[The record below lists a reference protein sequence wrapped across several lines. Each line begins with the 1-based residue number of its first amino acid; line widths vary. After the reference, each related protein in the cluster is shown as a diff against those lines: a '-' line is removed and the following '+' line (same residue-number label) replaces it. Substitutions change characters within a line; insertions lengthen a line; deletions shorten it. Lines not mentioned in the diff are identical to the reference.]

1 MNKGQHTEYIASID
15 NAPSTRA
22 AQLGALSPTHNIINA
37 GSKYLQYT
45 VHYTV
50 SKYLQYTVHYTGS
63 KYLQYTV
70 HYTGSKYLQY
80 TVHYTG
86 SKYLKYTVY
95 SNQIQ
100 IFPIYHILIPGPN
113 IYSTPLVLV
122 TTHV

>member
-63 KYLQYTV
+63 KYL
-70 HYTGSKYLQY
+70 
-80 TVHYTG
+80 
-86 SKYLKYTVY
+86 KYTVY

-100 IFPIYHILIPGPN
+100 IFPIYRILIPGPN
-113 IYSTPLVLV
+113 IYSTPLVFV

>member
-45 VHYTV
+45 VHYT
-50 SKYLQYTVHYTGS
+50 
-63 KYLQYTV
+63 
-70 HYTGSKYLQY
+70 
-80 TVHYTG
+80 G

-100 IFPIYHILIPGPN
+100 IFPIYRILIPGPN
-113 IYSTPLVLV
+113 IYSTPLVFV

>member
-22 AQLGALSPTHNIINA
+22 AQLGALSPTHNNINA
-37 GSKYLQYT
+37 
-45 VHYTV
+45 
-50 SKYLQYTVHYTGS
+50 
-63 KYLQYTV
+63 
-70 HYTGSKYLQY
+70 GSKYLQY

-100 IFPIYHILIPGPN
+100 IFPIYRILIPGPN
-113 IYSTPLVLV
+113 IYSTPLVFV

>member
-37 GSKYLQYT
+37 G
-45 VHYTV
+45 

-100 IFPIYHILIPGPN
+100 IFPIYRILIPGPN
-113 IYSTPLVLV
+113 IYSTPLVFV